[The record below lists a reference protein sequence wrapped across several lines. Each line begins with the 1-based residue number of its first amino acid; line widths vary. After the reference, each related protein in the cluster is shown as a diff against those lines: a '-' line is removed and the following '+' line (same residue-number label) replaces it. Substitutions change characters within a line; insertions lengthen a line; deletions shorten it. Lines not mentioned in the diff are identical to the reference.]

1 MLVLNAHMTR
11 HREIAYSAAVA
22 LAAALAVPAAASAK
36 LTEMGAMAD
45 GVRGVCPEN
54 CQAVS
59 RTTGYQAKIGPDR
72 SLYQAPEDGR
82 IVAWTIGLGKPGP
95 KQTAF
100 FNERLGGES
109 QAAIVVLAPGKKL
122 VRQVVAK
129 APLQPLTDYFGTIV
143 QFPLTQSLPIKKG
156 QYIGLTVPSWAPA
169 LQIGLG
175 SDTSWRAS
183 RAADGC
189 GDTSTQSAL
198 VGSNSSVAFK
208 CLFRTARLTYSA
220 TFISSPAAPAA
231 APKG

>member
-1 MLVLNAHMTR
+1 MTL
-11 HREIAYSAAVA
+11 HRPFAYSAAVA
-22 LAAALAVPAAASAK
+22 LAAALALPAAASAK
-36 LTEMGAMAD
+36 ITELGALAD

-59 RTTGYQAKIGPDR
+59 RTTGYQAKVGPDR

-82 IVAWTIGLGKPGP
+82 IVAWTVGLGKPGP

-109 QAAIVVLAPGKKL
+109 QATVVVLAGGKKL
-122 VRQVVAK
+122 VRSVVAK
-129 APLQPLTDYFGTIV
+129 APLQKLTDYFGTVV
-143 QFPLTQSLPIKKG
+143 QFPLEQSLPIKKG
-156 QYIGLTVPSWAPA
+156 QYIGLTVPSWAPL

-198 VGSNSSVAFK
+198 VGAHSSTAFK

-220 TFISSPAAPAA
+220 TFISSPAAPTDST

>member
-1 MLVLNAHMTR
+1 MPHMTR
-11 HREIAYSAAVA
+11 HRGSICSVVVACAATLA
-22 LAAALAVPAAASAK
+22 LPAAASAK
-36 LTEMGAMAD
+36 LTELGAMAG
-45 GVRGVCPEN
+45 GVRGVCPEF

-59 RTTGYQAKIGPDR
+59 RTTGYQAKVGPDR
-72 SLYQAPEDGR
+72 TLYQAPADGR
-82 IVAWTIGLGKPGP
+82 IVAWTIALGKPGP

-100 FNERLGGES
+100 FTERLGGES
-109 QAAIVVLAPGKKL
+109 QAAIVVLEPAKKL

-129 APLQPLTDYFGTIV
+129 SPVQNLTDYFGSIV
-143 QFPLTQSLPIKKG
+143 QFPLERSLPVKKG
-156 QYIGLTVPSWAPA
+156 QFVGLTVPSWAPA

-198 VGSNSSVAFK
+198 VGTRRSVAFA

-220 TFISSPAAPAA
+220 TFISSPTKEGAA
-231 APKG
+231 AR

>member
-1 MLVLNAHMTR
+1 M
-11 HREIAYSAAVA
+11 A
-22 LAAALAVPAAASAK
+22 LAAALALPAAASAK
-36 LTEMGAMAD
+36 ITELGALAD

-59 RTTGYQAKIGPDR
+59 RTTGYQAKVGPDR

-82 IVAWTIGLGKPGP
+82 IVAWTVALGKPGP

-109 QAAIVVLAPGKKL
+109 QATVVVLAGGKKL
-122 VRQVVAK
+122 VRSVVAK
-129 APLQPLTDYFGTIV
+129 APLQKLTDYFGTVV
-143 QFPLTQSLPIKKG
+143 QFPLEQSLPIKKG
-156 QYIGLTVPSWAPA
+156 QYIGLTVPSWAPL

-198 VGSNSSVAFK
+198 VGAHTSTAFK

-220 TFISSPAAPAA
+220 TFISSPAAPSDTP
-231 APKG
+231 PKG